1 MYCLSIESSNILN
14 IQVGINNEFK
24 LAFCVCAFEK
34 VEREINFNEVGKA
47 QHVKWFYFKNY
58 SDVIAVF
65 ILRYVETKNENVF
78 WLDTS
83 CIYLFLSIK
92 VCPYSRGIPTNFP
105 NYEEYRLIF
114 HIFLRNFLITLLRFL
129 FLILHHIP
137 RNIKEKQSV
146 FCTTQF
152 MILKTIYSV
161 CVGVKQ
167 AYTITNL
174 CILDDWWSQ
183 LLQIYYIILSKD
195 LKE

>member
-1 MYCLSIESSNILN
+1 M
-14 IQVGINNEFK
+14 
-24 LAFCVCAFEK
+24 
-34 VEREINFNEVGKA
+34 
-47 QHVKWFYFKNY
+47 
-58 SDVIAVF
+58 
-65 ILRYVETKNENVF
+65 RYV
-78 WLDTS
+78 L
-83 CIYLFLSIK
+83 YLFVSQYKSLSLFQRNSYK
-92 VCPYSRGIPTNFP
+92 FSYSRRINIHQIAIDFSFIPKEFLN
-105 NYEEYRLIF
+105 NISDIF
-114 HIFLRNFLITLLRFL
+114 IF
-129 FLILHHIP
+129 ILHHIP

-195 LKE
+195 LKEQTEEKSCFLFDKNKVCNYF

>member
-1 MYCLSIESSNILN
+1 MFNLQNIDFTVSFTFNNINHRLLWIKPISKDRIKTLLNKEPMYCLSIESSNILY

-24 LAFCVCAFEK
+24 LAFCFCAFEK

-92 VCPYSRGIPTNFP
+92 VCPYSRGIPTHFP
-105 NYEEYRLIF
+105 NYIDKF
-114 HIFLRNFLITLLRFL
+114 F
-129 FLILHHIP
+129 
-137 RNIKEKQSV
+137 
-146 FCTTQF
+146 
-152 MILKTIYSV
+152 IYS
-161 CVGVKQ
+161 
-167 AYTITNL
+167 
-174 CILDDWWSQ
+174 
-183 LLQIYYIILSKD
+183 
-195 LKE
+195 

>member
-1 MYCLSIESSNILN
+1 MYCLSIESSNILY

-24 LAFCVCAFEK
+24 RAFCFCAFEK

-47 QHVKWFYFKNY
+47 QHVKWFYFKKY

-65 ILRYVETKNENVF
+65 ILRYIETKTENVF
-78 WLDTS
+78 WLYMP

-92 VCPYSRGIPTNFP
+92 VCPYSFSIPFLNH
-105 NYEEYRLIF
+105 EELIYIRLVKHDCIF
-114 HIFLRNFLITLLRFL
+114 I
-129 FLILHHIP
+129 LILHHIP